1 MRLAEFQSY
10 PLGLYHV
17 YWSDG
22 DGSSLASI
30 GQDAH
35 GNLWLAPINWIAPL
49 MPDSP
54 NYVEHICGIKR
65 LERIAERR
73 GTIAIVE
80 TESGGGGPAGSSGS
94 GANGSHGCAGGG
106 PSNIG
111 GGGGAPS
118 VFADAGQ
125 HMVDTAAAHR
135 AEIAALTK
143 KLQEAEWRLAELDR

>member
-22 DGSSLASI
+22 DVSSLASI

-73 GTIAIVE
+73 GITE
-80 TESGGGGPAGSSGS
+80 TES
-94 GANGSHGCAGGG
+94 GGG

-111 GGGGAPS
+111 GGGGAPG
-118 VFADAGQ
+118 GQ
-125 HMVDTAAAHR
+125 MSPAVCNPQPMPGCGGGGGAP
-135 AEIAALTK
+135 LTPTP
-143 KLQEAEWRLAELDR
+143 A